1 MHGDLSPAQL
11 AAATESGVSPN
22 EGGGPVTLH
31 FSAETQQTVAAM
43 VGRLL
48 AGISPHWPSEGQ
60 GLRIREKLMESLWV
74 LCTCW

>member
-11 AAATESGVSPN
+11 AAATESGLSPN
-22 EGGGPVTLH
+22 EGRGPVTLH
-31 FSAETQQTVAAM
+31 FSAETQQTVAAT

-48 AGISPHWPSEGQ
+48 AGISPHWPLKGQ
-60 GLRIREKLMESLWV
+60 GQRIREKLMESLWV